1 MNVEH
6 LVQKMKTT
14 VKRGLVLRY
23 LVPGLLL
30 SEEEQQ
36 SGFGPGQTA
45 ALAGAP
51 RGVCGYR
58 AGEPGPWEEME
69 LGGTK
74 PTELGEGRGRERA
87 SAGHRLPSLLQER
100 EVQ

>member
-1 MNVEH
+1 M
-6 LVQKMKTT
+6 
-14 VKRGLVLRY
+14 RSS

-30 SEEEQQ
+30 SAEEQQ

-51 RGVCGYR
+51 RGVCEYSV
-58 AGEPGPWEEME
+58 GEPGPREEME